1 MKISRLN
8 IVLCFAVLMATPC
21 LAHHMAVVVSR
32 ENGVEN
38 LSSAE
43 LGKIFRGDTRKW
55 PDGTEVLLVVHQ
67 ASNGEALTLQHL
79 NKLTP
84 AQWQGWIRDHK
95 RQLTIVDSDQDVLNF
110 VGNTPGAVGLV
121 DVRSVNHK
129 VKVVHIDGKVPHEE
143 GYLPH

>member
-1 MKISRLN
+1 MKTSRVN
-8 IVLCFAVLMATPC
+8 ILLCFALLVATPC

-32 ENGVEN
+32 ENGIEN

-43 LGKIFRGDTRKW
+43 LSKIFRCETRKW
-55 PDGTEVLLVVHQ
+55 PDGTDVLLVMHQ

-84 AQWQGWIRDHK
+84 AQWQGWMKDHK
-95 RQLTIVDSDQDVLNF
+95 RQVTMVDSDQDVLNL
-110 VGNTPGAVGLV
+110 VGSTPGAVGLI
-121 DVRSVNHK
+121 DVRSVNDK
-129 VKVVHIDGKVPHEE
+129 VKVIHVDGKLPHEE